1 MQMLLNTY
9 YGFSGIET
17 KKSSPIRKGSFD
29 LMLLLSLQESIHR
42 VLREYRDSNDKRRVS
57 FEWLRNFYSERIA
70 LFDGCG
76 KYERSDDFLEE
87 LLRSSPSVD
96 QSAGLVDP
104 LRIASDIIAMRKEVI
119 VDWSEIVSSLPDYH
133 VGLRKGLLSRQMSS
147 QDKASPD
154 DSGETTYSN
163 DSWGAVLEDGAFE

>member
-1 MQMLLNTY
+1 MLR
-9 YGFSGIET
+9 
-17 KKSSPIRKGSFD
+17 KPSPIRKGSYD

-57 FEWLRNFYSERIA
+57 FEWLRNFYNGRIK
-70 LFDGCG
+70 LFDGSG
-76 KYERSDDFLEE
+76 MFGRSDDFLEE

-96 QSAGLVDP
+96 QSSGLVDP

-133 VGLRKGLLSRQMSS
+133 VGLRKGLLSRQLAS

-163 DSWGAVLEDGAFE
+163 DNEGAMLEDGAFE